1 METRFD
7 RRLSE
12 HDRRLDDLSDK
23 VDFFVRSSLPP
34 KEGVLF
40 DGQVFDAHLF
50 VCDLIGRTKKRI
62 ILIDNYIDATVL
74 TLLDKREHGVH
85 ASIYTER
92 ISEQLRL
99 DISRHNKQ
107 YPHIEVKE
115 ASRRF
120 HDRFIVI
127 DDTLY
132 HIGASVK
139 DLGKKLFAFSQMNI
153 NPSLILN
160 NI

>member
-40 DGQVFDAHLF
+40 DGQVFAAHLF
-50 VCDLIGRTKKRI
+50 VCDLIGRAKKRI

-74 TLLDKREHGVH
+74 TLLDKREYGVH
-85 ASIYTER
+85 ASI
-92 ISEQLRL
+92 
-99 DISRHNKQ
+99 
-107 YPHIEVKE
+107 
-115 ASRRF
+115 
-120 HDRFIVI
+120 
-127 DDTLY
+127 
-132 HIGASVK
+132 
-139 DLGKKLFAFSQMNI
+139 
-153 NPSLILN
+153 
-160 NI
+160 